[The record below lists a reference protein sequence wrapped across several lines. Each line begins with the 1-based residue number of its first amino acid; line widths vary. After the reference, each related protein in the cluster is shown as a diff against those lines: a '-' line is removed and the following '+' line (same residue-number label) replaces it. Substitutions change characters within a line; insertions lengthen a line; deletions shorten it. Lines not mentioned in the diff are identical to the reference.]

1 MHLTQR
7 VAMDTA
13 GPAGGEDR
21 CDEVPDPVT
30 REATDRVWR
39 VFLQKLAAQH
49 PEHPWLKAEPPAD
62 TSADAAPAV
71 VA

>member
-7 VAMDTA
+7 VAMDPA
-13 GPAGGEDR
+13 DPAGDEDHG
-21 CDEVPDPVT
+21 DEVPDPVT

-39 VFLQKLAAQH
+39 LFLRKLAAQH
-49 PEHPWLKAEPPAD
+49 PEHPWLTAAPPTE
-62 TSADAAPAV
+62 TSAGADPAG